1 MLNAHF
7 KRWCVSTFLSR
18 NTISTIHGHKA
29 KFTLV
34 IILTI
39 TFSFCYLGMV
49 FSRMNSAKRS
59 WRKSDVYLRPLAGCW
74 LASCRCWSARPAR
87 TPRTPR
93 SSTSGTC
100 TCTAPSAAPA
110 ASCSRGCSTA
120 GRSRRYPSSSETLAQ
135 FYNKFIK
142 FVSLFQIIDI
152 LLSTGW

>member
-29 KFTLV
+29 IFTLV

-59 WRKSDVYLRPLAGCW
+59 WRKSDVYLRPLAGRG

-100 TCTAPSAAPA
+100 TCTARSAAPA

-135 FYNKFIK
+135 FYNKLIK